1 MTVHGEQVNTYGADP
16 VGLFFID
23 ATMLGLP
30 LDLLHIWGLRTL
42 VFMVLTRGSSRYVVS
57 GPG

>member
-30 LDLLHIWGLRTL
+30 LDLLLICGLRTL
-42 VFMVLTRGSSRYVVS
+42 VYMVLARDSSRHDVS